1 MAETEMMAMAITAK
15 RLEKNCCKADP
26 GEGIGVIITGLVISS
41 GAVSEELCNV
51 VVGSLSAPQ
60 PESAWLGEHPIA
72 VTCFNPARTSA
83 ALIRSLVSREAMAL
97 ASCMEAVAMLKSTRT
112 APASSCRRAEIDVIA

>member
-1 MAETEMMAMAITAK
+1 MMAVAITTK
-15 RLEKNCCKADP
+15 RLEKKCCKADH
-26 GEGIGVIITGLVISS
+26 GEGLGVIMTGLVLS
-41 GAVSEELCNV
+41 GGATTTEEMCNAA
-51 VVGSLSAPQ
+51 VGSLSAPQ
-60 PESAWLGEHPIA
+60 PYSAKLGEQSIA